1 MWRLSR
7 YNITMMLVSAAV
19 LVVIKWWGNGSDG
32 EKTGYWDPTR
42 NDDRDIGR
50 NVGEYDHGRNDGV
63 RVDNK
68 HHEHEV
74 ILVCDGHGDHGDD
87 DDDDGVDD
95 GDDDEEEEQEQ
106 DDDDDDHGGCDDDD
120 YNDTDDD
127 DDVGDDDDG
136 GSGHDDCDNECVD
149 EKMLKMKMILIE
161 IALVMIIRNLLRLPG
176 LRSQSP
182 VLSVLP
188 QLDKVSSGSLKIPH
202 MRDVLG
208 PGLTPSFQAL
218 QRQSNSW
225 ESRSTI

>member
-1 MWRLSR
+1 M
-7 YNITMMLVSAAV
+7 
-19 LVVIKWWGNGSDG
+19 
-32 EKTGYWDPTR
+32 
-42 NDDRDIGR
+42 
-50 NVGEYDHGRNDGV
+50 

-68 HHEHEV
+68 HHEHKV
-74 ILVCDGHGDHGDD
+74 ILICDGYGGHEDVDD
-87 DDDDGVDD
+87 GGVDD

-106 DDDDDDHGGCDDDD
+106 DDDVDSGEDEDVGDDDDDHGGCDDDD

-182 VLSVLP
+182 VLSLLP
-188 QLDKVSSGSLKIPH
+188 QLDKVSSGSLKTPH

-218 QRQSNSW
+218 QRQSNS
-225 ESRSTI
+225 